1 MLEEGSKPSGLHK
14 SDPDF
19 TASQTQK
26 QQRPGIIGSLH
37 WAALASV
44 WKLLAIFPVSNGS
57 LQRGVSLQGA
67 AKLWCKEQDCH
78 LLERLGMTTQLLRAQ

>member
-1 MLEEGSKPSGLHK
+1 MGCTKVTL
-14 SDPDF
+14 

-26 QQRPGIIGSLH
+26 QQRPGIIGSH

-67 AKLWCKEQDCH
+67 AKLWCKEQECH
-78 LLERLGMTTQLLRAQ
+78 LLERLGMTTQLLRAQWMESGVLSPPL